1 MKMYTKKPIP
11 IKAEQF
17 DYQLINDVVVK
28 RIAILESK
36 NNRYRYGYG
45 HGNIIKE
52 KFPLIGDNIYKGNI
66 FPKDGNYY
74 VKTLEGDMLIEDG
87 SYIIEGVRGEIYAC
101 KQDIFEETYQ
111 EYDKNEVELQ
121 KISIRMY
128 EKSIIEERMKKIEE
142 LCSLVDSNG
151 EKVFDREWLEEKYIN
166 KYIK

>member
-1 MKMYTKKPIP
+1 M
-11 IKAEQF
+11 
-17 DYQLINDVVVK
+17 
-28 RIAILESK
+28 S
-36 NNRYRYGYG
+36 
-45 HGNIIKE
+45 
-52 KFPLIGDNIYKGNI
+52 
-66 FPKDGNYY
+66 
-74 VKTLEGDMLIEDG
+74 IEDG

-101 KQDIFEETYQ
+101 KQDIFEETYE
-111 EYDKNEVELQ
+111 EYDENEVELQ